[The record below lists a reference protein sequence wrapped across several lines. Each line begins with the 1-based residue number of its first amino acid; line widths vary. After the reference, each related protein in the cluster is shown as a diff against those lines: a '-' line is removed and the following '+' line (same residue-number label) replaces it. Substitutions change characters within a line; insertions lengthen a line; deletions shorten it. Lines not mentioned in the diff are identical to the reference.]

1 MTVAIPPRRNYVH
14 AWAILLASL
23 LIPLPM
29 LAGKT
34 LEAVLDTVNP
44 AGVDVSQGLAYLREL
59 LTFSLGFIILQVV
72 VIVVL
77 VVIEYRRQRTYW
89 SVAIPVS
96 IVIAQVVAGLALLVT
111 NGVVDG
117 VEAAYTSSLSG

>member
-1 MTVAIPPRRNYVH
+1 MSVAIPPRRNYVH
-14 AWAILLASL
+14 AWAIILASL
-23 LIPLPM
+23 LLPLPM
-29 LAGKT
+29 LAGKA

-44 AGVDVSQGLAYLREL
+44 AKVDVSQDLAYLREL
-59 LTFSLGFIILQVV
+59 LTFSLAFIVLQIV

-77 VVIEYRRQRTYW
+77 IVIEYRRQRTYW

-96 IVIAQVVAGLALLVT
+96 VVIAQVVAGLGLLVA

-117 VEAAYTSSLSG
+117 VEKAYTSSLS